1 MNARLLVE
9 RFKREDGQAL
19 AEYALILAFIA
30 VACVIALGLLGLAVT
45 GVYGHVAEA
54 F

>member
-19 AEYALILAFIA
+19 VEYALILAFIA
-30 VACVIALGLLGLAVT
+30 TACIVALGLLGFAVS
-45 GVYGHVAEA
+45 GIYGHVAEW